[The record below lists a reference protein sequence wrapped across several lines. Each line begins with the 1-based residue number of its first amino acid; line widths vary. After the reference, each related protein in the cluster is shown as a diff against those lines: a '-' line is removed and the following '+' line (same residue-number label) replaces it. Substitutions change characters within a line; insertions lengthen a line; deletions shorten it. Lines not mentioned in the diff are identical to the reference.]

1 MNSRKFIASL
11 VCCALVLLFALGI
24 CAPRGVAGPVV
35 SGVYKV
41 TDTTDLGPQIRVT
54 MFIRLMNAGDDRIF
68 VTQSR
73 LHGPLHRGRSENK
86 PEGVILEP
94 HASAELTQD
103 FTIAKQEYE
112 MWSTGVRPHLSLR
125 TQAGG
130 GQETTMTLEL
140 MRLPGS
146 R

>member
-1 MNSRKFIASL
+1 MNSTKFIASL
-11 VCCALVLLFALGI
+11 VCFALVLLLALGI
-24 CAPRGVAGPVV
+24 CAPRGLAGPVV

-73 LHGPLHRGRSENK
+73 LHGPLHHGKSEDK
-86 PEGVILEP
+86 AEGVILEP
-94 HASAELTQD
+94 HSSGEFTRD
-103 FTIAKQEYE
+103 FTITKQEYE
-112 MWSTGVRPHLSLR
+112 LWAQGVRPHLGLR
-125 TQAGG
+125 MQIAG
-130 GQETTMTLEL
+130 GQETTMTIEL
-140 MRLPGS
+140 VRLPGS